1 MGGAQSTA
9 KGQGY
14 HVLKVHE
21 NSPAH
26 SLGIEPFFDYIVG
39 INGLSLDTPS
49 SFILQE
55 QLYNNIDKKVILL
68 IYSTKEQEFREVSLV
83 PNKNWSSKLENGLID
98 IAPDSPAEM
107 AGLVP
112 FTDYV
117 IGSPHATLR
126 GENDFYELVES
137 NLGKPIRIYVY
148 NADFDVY
155 TTENS
160 SLTDNSTTISTND
173 FIADTNTDTT
183 TFSDIPLSDLNTTQ
197 IPPPNPSVSIDS
209 NEEKN

>member
-55 QLYNNIDKKVILL
+55 QLYNNIDKKSINEHVWHIL
-68 IYSTKEQEFREVSLV
+68 
-83 PNKNWSSKLENGLID
+83 D

>member
-98 IAPDSPAEM
+98 
-107 AGLVP
+107 
-112 FTDYV
+112 YV

-173 FIADTNTDTT
+173 FILDTNTDTT

-197 IPPPNPSVSIDS
+197 IPPPNPSVSIDF